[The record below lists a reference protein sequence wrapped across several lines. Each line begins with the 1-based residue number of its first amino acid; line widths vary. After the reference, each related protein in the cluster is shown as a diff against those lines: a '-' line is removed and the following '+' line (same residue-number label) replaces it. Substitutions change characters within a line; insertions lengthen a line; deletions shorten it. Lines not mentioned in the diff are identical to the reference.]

1 MSCYYLFQWWW
12 YISTFYTHTPSCVLV
27 EFRYEH
33 SSFCYRELWQKIGQ
47 EEEEE
52 VEDGV
57 GAVVEVS
64 SMVVV
69 GGEVGLLV

>member
-1 MSCYYLFQWWW
+1 MSCCKFKWWW
-12 YISTFYTHTPSCVLV
+12 YNSTFYTHTPSCVLV

-47 EEEEE
+47 EEEE

-69 GGEVGLLV
+69 VGGEVGLLV

>member
-1 MSCYYLFQWWW
+1 MSSYKLKSWW
-12 YISTFYTHTPSCVLV
+12 YNSTFYTHIPSCVLV

-57 GAVVEVS
+57 GAGVEVS
-64 SMVVV
+64 SMVV

>member
-1 MSCYYLFQWWW
+1 MSSYKFKWWW
-12 YISTFYTHTPSCVLV
+12 YNSTFYTHTPSCVLV

-47 EEEEE
+47 EE
-52 VEDGV
+52 VEDG
-57 GAVVEVS
+57 GAVEVS
-64 SMVVV
+64 SMV